1 MFDSRLLFR
10 VFSAISLSRLRV
22 SCVRGGSGTSARRFH
37 FGAVFCALVC
47 ALVLAGATAPAAW
60 GQTTIYVDH
69 AATGAN
75 DGSSWADA
83 YTSLQD
89 ALDAASGSDEIY
101 IAQGTYYPDE
111 GQTVTDDER
120 SASFTITGT
129 QDGLKVYGGFEAG
142 DAFADRSPAD
152 HPVLLSGDIDQDN
165 ASAGN
170 SYHVVV
176 MDGGDGIGEN
186 IDANITNATELN
198 GVTIT
203 GGNANEGFAQNAR
216 CCPCLFRARR
226 AAGCKVRATAGRA
239 PRHRRRTDRH
249 ARQSKRPQHA
259 GRSREVIALE
269 GAVWMLSP
277 GLRL

>member
-10 VFSAISLSRLRV
+10 VFSAISLSRLHV

-60 GQTTIYVDH
+60 GQATIYVDH

-89 ALDAASGSDEIY
+89 ALDAASGSNEIY

-111 GQTVTDDER
+111 GQTVTDDDR

-129 QDGLKVYGGFEAG
+129 QDGLKVYDGFEAG

-176 MDGGDGIGEN
+176 MDGGDGIGEHRRQHHQC
-186 IDANITNATELN
+186 DRAEWRDHH
-198 GVTIT
+198 
-203 GGNANEGFAQNAR
+203 GGKCQR
-216 CCPCLFRARR
+216 RLRTKRQRRR
-226 AAGCKVRATAGRA
+226 AVLRREGQRQRVQPNAY
-239 PRHRRRTDRH
+239 PR
-249 ARQSKRPQHA
+249 
-259 GRSREVIALE
+259 GV
-269 GAVWMLSP
+269 
-277 GLRL
+277 